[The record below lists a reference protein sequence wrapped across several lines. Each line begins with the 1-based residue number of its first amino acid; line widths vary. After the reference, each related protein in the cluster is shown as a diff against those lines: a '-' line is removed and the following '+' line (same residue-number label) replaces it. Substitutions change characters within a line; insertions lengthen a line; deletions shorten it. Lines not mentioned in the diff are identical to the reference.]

1 MSLEIKTLPAMRLAA
16 VQHTGPYNQIAPAF
30 RELGRIAGPA
40 GLFAHPGAMMMG
52 LYKDDPAT
60 TPASQLRSAAGIV
73 IPEEVTIPPGL
84 VEERVGAGRF
94 ACGLH
99 VGPYEALTD
108 AWARFKSELSASPHQ
123 HRSATSYE
131 VYLNDPSQVQPAD
144 LKTEICMPV
153 K

>member
-1 MSLEIKTLPAMRLAA
+1 MSVEIKMLPAMRLAA
-16 VQHTGPYNQIAPAF
+16 VQHTGPYNQIGSAF

-60 TPASQLRSAAGIV
+60 TPASQLRSAAGVV
-73 IPEEVTIPPGL
+73 IPEGVTIPSGL
-84 VEERVGAGRF
+84 VEERVAAGRF

-99 VGPYEALTD
+99 VGSYEGLSD
-108 AWARFKSELSASPHQ
+108 AWARFKNELRTSDHQ
-123 HRSATSYE
+123 HRPATSYE
-131 VYLNDPSQVQPAD
+131 IYLNDPSRVQPAD
-144 LKTEICMPV
+144 LKTEICIPV

>member
-1 MSLEIKTLPAMRLAA
+1 
-16 VQHTGPYNQIAPAF
+16 
-30 RELGRIAGPA
+30 
-40 GLFAHPGAMMMG
+40 AHPGAMMMG

-84 VEERVGAGRF
+84 VEERVAAGRLACGLPVRPYEAPPPPGVAGDRAPGGRF

-123 HRSATSYE
+123 HRSG
-131 VYLNDPSQVQPAD
+131 
-144 LKTEICMPV
+144 
-153 K
+153 